1 MSITRDLSFDL
12 PRPARRAV
20 LPLSA
25 RLGLW
30 RQRRQLAALEAH
42 RLADI
47 GLTAKEAAREAARP
61 VWDAPSTW
69 LR

>member
-1 MSITRDLSFDL
+1 MSTPRALLSNHHVA
-12 PRPARRAV
+12 RPAS
-20 LPLSA
+20 LSLIA

-30 RQRRQLAALEAH
+30 RQRRHLAALDAH
-42 RLADI
+42 LLKDI
-47 GLTAKEAAREAARP
+47 GLTPDEAAAEAARP